1 MGHPPITL
9 AELSTELHKREV
21 LTCCRAS
28 SMSRNWGLSKATKSC
43 KESTLLM
50 KEILLSWVLQTSQLL
65 ILASKRQVSN
75 LHPAILQPTW
85 TARPWISPLSL
96 KSNPDQPSNAIHT
109 NVATLSSLKSAVLTQ
124 LQTDLPKI
132 RLPGQLKLLAIWRTH
147 CHQNWPTTPLSFLL
161 EAWQWLEW
169 SLVMA
174 GRIILHKPKDSH
186 RPWTR
191 SELTQWGIPKASR
204 LSQNCQKEPIRDWE
218 RRYIMLL
225 KIRPHV
231 FISPRLQAF

>member
-1 MGHPPITL
+1 M
-9 AELSTELHKREV
+9 
-21 LTCCRAS
+21 
-28 SMSRNWGLSKATKSC
+28 TK
-43 KESTLLM
+43 
-50 KEILLSWVLQTSQLL
+50 ILLSWVLQTSQLL
-65 ILASKRQVSN
+65 NLASKRQVSN

-109 NVATLSSLKSAVLTQ
+109 SVATLLSLKSAVLTQ

-132 RLPGQLKLLAIWRTH
+132 ILPGQLKLLAIWKTL
-147 CHQNWPTTPLSFLL
+147 CPQNWPTIPPNFLL

-169 SLVMA
+169 SLEMV
-174 GRIILHKPKDSH
+174 GRIIWHRPKDSH

-191 SELTQWGIPKASR
+191 SELTQWGILKASR
-204 LSQNCQKEPIRDWE
+204 LSQNCQTEPTRDWE
-218 RRYIMLL
+218 RRYTMLL
-225 KIRPHV
+225 KIRPLA